1 MRDAARTVSTVS
13 RSHKALAAAAAATPL
28 VLIASAALAGTT
40 VIPAGNTAALRPVGQ
55 PVPTITLSGST
66 ALKNFTIAPGSTFLT
81 PGSSVTLGPVGQE
94 ITYAAPAGVATNYQI
109 ASANFGIPDA
119 LTGSTQNHSA
129 ERVEWH
135 EQGSVE
141 GILELAD
148 SQINDSILP
157 NSTYQPTLGNAVYV
171 NGKFG
176 GVFGGK
182 GNGGTIP
189 QPGAPVTQNGFT
201 LAYQGNAARDP
212 QALGKVQM
220 AISDVNAA
228 QAFSRAGTAAFNRA
242 PGQAGYGQGNTAL
255 TAGPLGTAD
264 SRQSF
269 NDDAVLNFTPGTID
283 PGTGRAY
290 AAGNPGATG
299 GVNNLN
305 NTAVAQTAT
314 TFAANPGTG
323 LEHVN
328 RTDAQFLQAA
338 GRLANGADF
347 NVVTRDTGSG
357 TRNVAANN
365 VGLDPTWAVGENDS
379 GNGNV
384 ADPIPQTKIGPDIRF
399 SNKTSGGSQLRPTV
413 QSSRMAI
420 GHLGL
425 SDLIGSDSNASPTP
439 LRALGYR
446 DDANDVSDGSNGANF
461 RNYNVVNGQV
471 AVSKGDRPT
480 GEFVAPSAAT
490 ITEGSY
496 VIYQNETY
504 VTVKDPNNYAANV
517 IKGDNSGND
526 VRDYRD
532 NIVNAALS
540 VPFPTPTSV
549 ANPADTLLNNRFLV
563 NSLMGV
569 RKDRDGID
577 QSVVNT
583 GFNPTARQQFL
594 ASSQAANF
602 NPADPASVTTG
613 ASAKYGNES
622 GSEAIP
628 ITANNYLFGD
638 FRQTGGGKGTRD
650 FSDLA
655 IAQQA
660 QAALG
665 ANVSFSSGGSNL
677 ATVAGAPAELGF
689 APTKGDLIVLGD
701 FDSNGTFD
709 GQDLYRM
716 ARGTALADSASSTTL
731 TGNFADSVR
740 TGVLRKNAALDQ
752 LNASATALQKMQASA
767 NLMADPAGTNAYNKL
782 DVNRDGV
789 VNLTDAKVVDKFVG
803 TDYRVLAD
811 QVSATVDMNGGTNA
825 GPQRSISLVDV
836 ELTDNGAI
844 THVAP
849 LGGTSDFKVMSQS
862 LIAGGKLR
870 QGDVNLSGGA
880 VSGSD
885 LNVVVTNFGRNA
897 GANKWTTGDVSGYD
911 GSVTGADLNAVI
923 TDFGKTSSNGAARL
937 AAASAAPRGVP
948 VANDGQPDVIYNA
961 ATGEITLQPDSKII
975 SYVLQ
980 TDPSGPGFLNLEAV
994 PVPFDTP
1001 FITRTASEIS
1011 WQDLSSA
1018 GFTDAFSLGAILPAG
1033 LDAAQLRSFLTA
1045 TDYASAFGSGG
1056 AFNVTV
1062 VPEPASLGLIGLA
1075 ALVLPRRRGAR

>member
-1 MRDAARTVSTVS
+1 MRDVTCNVPFRM
-13 RSHKALAAAAAATPL
+13 KALAAAVAATPL
-28 VLIASAALAGTT
+28 ALLAAPASAGTS
-40 VIPAGNTAALRPVGQ
+40 VIPPTNAAALRPVGQ
-55 PVPTITLSGST
+55 AVPTITLSGST
-66 ALKNFTIAPGSTFLT
+66 ALRNFTIAPGSTFLT
-81 PGSSVTLGPVGQE
+81 PGTSLTLGPVGQE
-94 ITYAAPAGVATNYQI
+94 ITYSAAAGVTTNYQL
-109 ASANFGIPDA
+109 ASSNFALPD
-119 LTGSTQNHSA
+119 TVSGPSQNHSA

-148 SQINDSILP
+148 SQINDGILA

-171 NGKFG
+171 NRSRFG
-176 GVFGGK
+176 GVN
-182 GNGGTIP
+182 NGGSIP
-189 QPGAPVTQNGFT
+189 QPGSPVTQNGFT
-201 LAYQGNAARDP
+201 LAFQGDGPRDP
-212 QALGKVQM
+212 QALGRVQM

-228 QAFSRAGTAAFNRA
+228 QAFSRPGTAAFNRA
-242 PGQAGYGQGNTAL
+242 PGQAGYGQGNPAL
-255 TAGPLGTAD
+255 PAGPLGTAGA
-264 SRQSF
+264 RQSF
-269 NDDAVLNFTPGTID
+269 NDDSVLNFTPGTID
-283 PGTGRAY
+283 PGTGAAY

-299 GVNNLN
+299 GINNLN

-314 TFAANPGTG
+314 AFVANPGTG

-365 VGLDPTWAVGENDS
+365 VGLDPTFAVGENDS

-384 ADPIPQTKIGPDIRF
+384 ANPIPQTKVGPDIQF
-399 SNKTSGGSQLRPTV
+399 SNKTSGGGQLRPTV
-413 QSSRMAI
+413 QNSRMAI

-425 SDLIGSDSNASPTP
+425 SDLIGSDSNASPAP

-461 RNYNVVNGQV
+461 RNYNIANGQV
-471 AVSKGDRPT
+471 AVRTGDRPT

-504 VTVKDPNNYAANV
+504 VTVKDPNNYNGNV

-569 RKDRDGID
+569 KKDRDGID
-577 QSVVNT
+577 QSVVNP
-583 GFNPTARQQFL
+583 GFNAAARDQFL
-594 ASSQAANF
+594 SSAQANNF

-613 ASAKYGNES
+613 SSSRYAAANAPEP
-622 GSEAIP
+622 IP
-628 ITANNYLFGD
+628 ITSNNYLFGD
-638 FRQTGGGKGTRD
+638 FRQTDGGKGTRD

-655 IAQQA
+655 VAQRA

-665 ANVSFSSGGSNL
+665 ANGSLFTGGNS
-677 ATVAGAPAELGF
+677 APVAGAPAELGF
-689 APTKGDLIVLGD
+689 TPTKGDLIVLGD

-716 ARGTALADSASSTTL
+716 ARGTALADSSTSTTL
-731 TGNFADSVR
+731 SGNFADAVR

-752 LNASATALQKMQASA
+752 LNAASTPLQRMQASA
-767 NLMADPAGTNAYNKL
+767 NVMADPTGTNAFNKL

-789 VNLTDAKVVDKFVG
+789 VNLADAKVVDKFVG
-803 TDYRVLAD
+803 TDYRSLTD
-811 QVSATVDMNGGTNA
+811 QLSATVDAAGSTGA
-825 GPQRSISLVDV
+825 GPQRAISLVDV

-849 LGGTSDFKVMSQS
+849 SGGTSDFKVLSQS
-862 LIAGGKLR
+862 LIASGRLSR
-870 QGDVNLSGGA
+870 GDVNLSGGRA
-880 VSGSD
+880 TNAD
-885 LNVVVTNFGRNA
+885 LITTVNSFGKNP
-897 GANKWTTGDVSGYD
+897 GANKWTTGDVANYD
-911 GSVTGADLNAVI
+911 GAVTNSDLI
-923 TDFGKTSSNGAARL
+923 TVVNDFTPPAGQAPG
-937 AAASAAPRGVP
+937 AASARFDRAVP
-948 VANDGQPDVIYNA
+948 VAGDGTPDVLYDP
-961 ATGEITLQPDSKII
+961 ATGDLTLVPDAKLIG
-975 SYVLQ
+975 YDFL
-980 TDPSGPGFLNLEAV
+980 TDPAVTGGFRHPGTAE
-994 PVPFDTP
+994 VPFQTP
-1001 FITRTASEIS
+1001 FITRTAGEIG
-1011 WQDLSSA
+1011 WQDISGGSFTDPFTITGILPLGLDQAGLMAFFGDSAIYSA
-1018 GFTDAFSLGAILPAG
+1018 GFGD
-1033 LDAAQLRSFLTA
+1033 
-1045 TDYASAFGSGG
+1045 GG
-1056 AFNVTV
+1056 QFNLAVV
-1062 VPEPASLGLIGLA
+1062 NAVPEPTGLSLLAFAGLA
-1075 ALVLPRRRGAR
+1075 TLRRRRARLA